1 MGIPTPN
8 TGQKNAIWI
17 EDDNRSTAINHTIGL
32 GTLQLGH
39 VPETSPPVEKDD
51 IAINT
56 AAL

>member
-17 EDDNRSTAINHTIGL
+17 EDDSRSTAINHPIGS
-32 GTLQLGH
+32 GH